1 MKCLLQ
7 MLSVVS
13 AGAAAGVGGMDRLRG
28 RGAAARELAATRD
41 RQVRLHTV
49 HTDIAIN
56 LPPSI
61 AMPDGEE
68 HTFTSSRLHI
78 RDSEQVGFL
87 FYNRRIHVDYLL
99 LE

>member
-1 MKCLLQ
+1 

-78 RDSEQVGFL
+78 RDSEQVNGSLAGGMLSDGL
-87 FYNRRIHVDYLL
+87 FVMLRR
-99 LE
+99 